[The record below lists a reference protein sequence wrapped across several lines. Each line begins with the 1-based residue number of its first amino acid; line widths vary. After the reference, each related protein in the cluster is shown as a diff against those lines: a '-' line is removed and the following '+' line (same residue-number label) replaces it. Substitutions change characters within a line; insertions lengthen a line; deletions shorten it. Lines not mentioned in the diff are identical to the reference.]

1 MANNTQE
8 LVEKKVRP
16 TTLLEIL
23 KPTRITSSAHAEG
36 DSPSRTRLG
45 HWATLVAWASNF
57 VSTMTANADRNGK
70 QEQNPHKCAKN
81 RLSRNKDELKCI
93 SYLTSIPDFL
103 DSAQWRGSI
112 DPSSTT

>member
-1 MANNTQE
+1 MT
-8 LVEKKVRP
+8 
-16 TTLLEIL
+16 
-23 KPTRITSSAHAEG
+23 
-36 DSPSRTRLG
+36 
-45 HWATLVAWASNF
+45 WASNF

-81 RLSRNKDELKCI
+81 QPSRNKDELKCI

-112 DPSSTT
+112 DPPFDYLGWVFIQLAPTPIQGKFTIYRTR